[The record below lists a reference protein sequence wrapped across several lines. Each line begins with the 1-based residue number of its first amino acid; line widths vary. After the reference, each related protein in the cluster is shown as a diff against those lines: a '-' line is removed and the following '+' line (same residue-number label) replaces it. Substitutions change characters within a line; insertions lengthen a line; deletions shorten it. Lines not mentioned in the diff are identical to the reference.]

1 MLRGTAL
8 SLYQPEEDIL
18 FSRYETGDG
27 WKHMQGQNDKKK
39 TGKDERALTDW
50 GDISQGFIR

>member
-1 MLRGTAL
+1 MITNLTKMLRGTAL

-39 TGKDERALTDW
+39 TGKDERALTD
-50 GDISQGFIR
+50 